1 MRNRRTFHTAM
12 TASRL
17 TLVLGLVSVFEASAL
32 DYKKDIQPIFK
43 KHCYECH
50 SEEADKRKA
59 GYVFDKLHIFV
70 NDIGPN
76 GIVVP
81 RTPSESHLMEVL
93 TNDEAAKNHMPP
105 KASLGA
111 SDIKKIQSWI
121 EAGAHIIDPAK
132 ANASSK
138 MLPKRKWR
146 NREGKEI
153 EASYVK
159 IEGDQ
164 VHLRL
169 TNGQVLPYLIEK
181 LSADSQIWVRRS
193 MLAAAGEQS
202 E

>member
-1 MRNRRTFHTAM
+1 MSARYPISTM

-17 TLVLGLVSVFEASAL
+17 ILTVCLASVFQARAL
-32 DYKKDIQPIFK
+32 DYKKDIQPIMK

-81 RTPSESHLMEVL
+81 RTPAESHLMEVL

-105 KASLGA
+105 KASLSA
-111 SDIKKIQSWI
+111 AEIKKIQSWI

-169 TNGQVLPYLIEK
+169 ANGQVLPYSIDK
-181 LSADSQIWVRRS
+181 LSPDSQIWVQRS